1 MLTISKPL
9 SASQAQTYHAREF
22 SSQEQNYWSRDQQ
35 GYSEWLGRLAEQW
48 GLQGGVGSEHFA
60 RLSEGQHPHTEEQ
73 LVRHQVSR
81 TYEGKFGKEVTSV
94 EHRAGWDATF
104 SAPKSVSLT
113 ALVGGDDRVR
123 EAHRQSVRAAL
134 HELELYTQARIG
146 NVHAP
151 ETTGKFIVATFEHDT
166 ARPVDGYA
174 APQLHTHAV
183 IFNMTER
190 ENGLENGKQMRA
202 LQPHEMFVSQRYI
215 TAVYRSELALR
226 VEKLGYELERGK
238 HGQPEVKGYTKEYL
252 DASSPRRRQINDH
265 LREQGI
271 DGAAAAQIAAHHTRD
286 RKELL
291 SPGEVLQRHRE
302 LAAQYGH
309 QADRVVA
316 QARQHK
322 QYHMQEPEM
331 QAQRAV
337 TWARDHVFERSAV
350 QDRRAILETALV
362 RSMGETTYAQV
373 RQEFERRIEAGEFR
387 EVLHI
392 GAGRQYTTA
401 VMVRMERE
409 IVGRMQEG
417 NRCDYSDPMLVSPQ
431 VRIATE
437 DRHPVLNAS
446 QRQAVDEIFLSR
458 EKLVGLDGIA
468 GAGKTATLSAIREGA
483 EAEGYRVEGFAPTSR
498 AAQKLGEAGMETSTL
513 QKHLVRGQ
521 QPDSGEKRLYV
532 LDESSL
538 ASTRQV
544 HEFVNRL
551 HPNDRVLLVGDRRQH
566 EAVEAGRPFAQ
577 LQDAGMKTV
586 RLEEIVR
593 QKDPELKQVV
603 EQLARGE
610 VREAIHN
617 LDRQGRVHE
626 IRGHED
632 RIAAIAKEYAKSP
645 GNTLVISPDN
655 RSRME
660 INERIHAELQRSGL
674 VSSEE
679 HHIRTLVPRQDLTGA
694 DRTWAERYEV
704 GDVLRYSRASK
715 ETGIGK
721 GEYAQVKRI
730 DGPKNRLTVELQD
743 GTERTYDP
751 RRQQGVSVFR
761 EEMRSF
767 SEGDRIQLTAPA
779 TNLRVANREL
789 GTIESIEEDGRL
801 RLKTDG
807 GRTVELDPRKHPHL
821 DHGYAMT
828 SHTSQ
833 GQTADRVL
841 IHVDTE
847 LGAKGLLNSR
857 MAYVSVSR
865 GAHNAQLFTNDREKL
880 PAALG
885 HDVSQQSAHVPEIK
899 PNQTIAPQ
907 LEVSQGQQQDG
918 GIGLGIGF

>member
-9 SASQAQTYHAREF
+9 SASQAQTYHVREF
-22 SSQEQNYWSRDQQ
+22 ASQEQNYWSRDQQ
-35 GYSEWLGRLAEQW
+35 GHTEWQGRLAEQW
-48 GLQGGVGSEHFA
+48 GLQGGIGSEHFA

-81 TYEGKFGKEVTSV
+81 IYEGKFGREVTSA

-123 EAHRQSVRAAL
+123 EAHRESVRVAL
-134 HELELYTQARIG
+134 QELERYTQARIG
-146 NVHAP
+146 NVHTP
-151 ETTGKFIVATFEHDT
+151 ETTGKFIAATFEHDT

-190 ENGLENGKQMRA
+190 ENGFENGKQMRA
-202 LQPHEMFVSQRYI
+202 LQPHEMFVSQRYV

-226 VEKLGYELERGK
+226 LGKLGYELERDK
-238 HGQPEVKGYTKEYL
+238 HGKPEIKGYTKEYL
-252 DASSPRRRQINDH
+252 EASSPRREQIKDH

-291 SPGEVLQRHRE
+291 SPE
-302 LAAQYGH
+302 
-309 QADRVVA
+309 RVVA
-316 QARQHK
+316 QTGQDG
-322 QYHMQEPEM
+322 QYQMLEPEV
-331 QAQRAV
+331 QAKQAV
-337 TWARDHVFERSAV
+337 RWARDHVFERSAV

-362 RSMGETTYAQV
+362 RGMGETTYAQV

-387 EVLHI
+387 EVSHV

-417 NRCDYSDPMLVSPQ
+417 HRRDFGDPMLVSPQ

-437 DRHPVLNAS
+437 DRHPELNAS

-458 EKLVGLDGIA
+458 EKVVGLDGIA
-468 GAGKTATLSAIREGA
+468 GAGKTTTLSVIREGA

-521 QPDSGEKRLYV
+521 QPDIGEKRLYV

-538 ASTRQV
+538 ASTRQA

-586 RLEEIVR
+586 KLEEIVR
-593 QKDPELKQVV
+593 QKDPELKKVI

-610 VREAIHN
+610 VREAIQN

-626 IRGHED
+626 IQGRDE

-645 GNTLVISPDN
+645 EITLVISPDN

-660 INERIHAELQRSGL
+660 INERIHAELRRSGH
-674 VSSEE
+674 VSNEE
-679 HHIRTLVPRQDLTGA
+679 HRIRTLVQRQDLTGA
-694 DRTWAERYEV
+694 DRTWAQRYEV

-721 GEYAQVKRI
+721 GAYAKVKII
-730 DGPKNRLTVELQD
+730 DAPKNRLSVELQD
-743 GTERTYDP
+743 GTQRTYDP
-751 RRQQGVSVFR
+751 RRQQGVSVFH
-761 EEMRSF
+761 EDMRSF
-767 SEGDRIQLTAPA
+767 SVGDRIQFTAPVN
-779 TNLRVANREL
+779 NLRVANREL
-789 GTIESIEEDGRL
+789 GTIESIDGDGRL
-801 RLKTDG
+801 RLKMEG
-807 GRTVELDPRKHPHL
+807 GRAVDLDTHKHPHL

-828 SHTSQ
+828 SHSSQ

-847 LGAKGLLNSR
+847 LGAKDLLNNR

-865 GAHNAQLFTNDREKL
+865 GRYDVQIYTNNAQT
-880 PAALG
+880 LG
-885 HDVSQQSAHVPEIK
+885 QELTRDVSHSHAIQQEAVAQKIEPQTTHT
-899 PNQTIAPQ
+899 NQI
-907 LEVSQGQQQDG
+907 SQGL
-918 GIGLGIGF
+918 GLGL

>member
-9 SASQAQTYHAREF
+9 SASQARTYHAREF
-22 SSQEQNYWSRDQQ
+22 AAHEQNYWSRDQQ
-35 GYSEWLGRLAEQW
+35 GHSEWQGRLAEQW
-48 GLQGGVGSEHFA
+48 GLHGAVGSEHFA
-60 RLSEGQHPHTEEQ
+60 RLSEGQHPETEAQ
-73 LVRHQVSR
+73 LVRHQTAK

-123 EAHRQSVRAAL
+123 EAHRESVRVAL
-134 HELELYTQARIG
+134 RELERYTQARIG

-151 ETTGKFIVATFEHDT
+151 ETTGKFIAATFEHDT

-183 IFNMTER
+183 IFNVTER
-190 ENGLENGKQMRA
+190 ENGQTRA
-202 LQPHEMFVSQRYI
+202 LQPHEMFVSQRYA

-226 VEKLGYELERGK
+226 LEKLGYELERGK

-252 DASSPRRRQINDH
+252 EASSPRREQIKDH

-302 LAAQYGH
+302 LATQYGH

-316 QARQHK
+316 QARQHG
-322 QYHMQEPEM
+322 QYQIPEPEV
-331 QAQRAV
+331 QAKQAV

-362 RSMGETTYAQV
+362 RGMGETTYAQV
-373 RQEFERRIEAGEFR
+373 QREFERRIEAGEFR
-387 EVLHI
+387 EVSHI

-401 VMVRMERE
+401 LMVRMERE

-417 NRCDYSDPMLVSPQ
+417 NRRDYGDPMLVSPQ

-437 DRHPVLNAS
+437 DRHPELNAS

-458 EKLVGLDGIA
+458 EKVVGLDGIA
-468 GAGKTATLSAIREGA
+468 GAGKTTTLSVIREGA

-498 AAQKLGEAGMETSTL
+498 AAQKLGEAGMEASTL

-521 QPDSGEKRLYV
+521 QPDTGAKRLYV

-586 RLEEIVR
+586 KLEEIVR

-603 EQLARGE
+603 EHLSRGE
-610 VREAIHN
+610 VREAVRN
-617 LDRQGRVHE
+617 LERQGRVYE
-626 IRGHED
+626 IQGHDE

-645 GNTLVISPDN
+645 ENTLVISPDN

-660 INERIHAELQRSGL
+660 INERVHAELQRSGL
-674 VSSEE
+674 VSREE
-679 HHIRTLVPRQDLTGA
+679 HSIRTLVPRQDLTGA

-704 GDVLRYSRASK
+704 GNVLRYSRASK

-721 GEYAQVKRI
+721 GEYAQVKSI
-730 DGPKNRLTVELQD
+730 DAPRNRLTVEAQD
-743 GTERTYDP
+743 GTQRTYDP
-751 RRQQGVSVFR
+751 RRQQGVSIFR

-767 SEGDRIQLTAPA
+767 SVGDRIQFTAP
-779 TNLRVANREL
+779 TNELKVANREL
-789 GTIESIEEDGRL
+789 GTIESIGEDGRL
-801 RLKTDG
+801 RLKMDG
-807 GRTVELDPRKHPHL
+807 GRTVELDPRKWPHL

-828 SHTSQ
+828 SHSSQ

-847 LGAKGLLNSR
+847 LGAKDLLNSR

-865 GAHNAQLFTNDREKL
+865 GRYDAQIYTNNAAT
-880 PAALG
+880 LG
-885 HDVSQQSAHVPEIK
+885 QELSRDVSHSPAIQQEPGAHKIEPQTTHT
-899 PNQTIAPQ
+899 NQI
-907 LEVSQGQQQDG
+907 SQGF
-918 GIGLGIGF
+918 GLGL